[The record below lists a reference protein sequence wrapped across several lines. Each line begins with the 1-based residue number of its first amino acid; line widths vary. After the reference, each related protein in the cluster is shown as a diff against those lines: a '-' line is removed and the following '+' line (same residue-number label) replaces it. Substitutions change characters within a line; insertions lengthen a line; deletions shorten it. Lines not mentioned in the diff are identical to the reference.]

1 MISVISTVKNEIQSL
16 SLWLESIQSQTKQAD
31 EIVIVDG
38 GSTDGTWEWLQNQ
51 QSHHTTLKAYQVKGN
66 IAHGRNCAITYAKGD
81 YIAVADAG
89 CRYESTWLENIT
101 APLREG
107 MALCVTTA
115 FGPWLQDSDTL
126 KTRLIAAS
134 TIPQAS
140 EFKKDWYPS
149 SRSIAFTKE
158 VWEKAGRYPEW
169 IPWCEDILFDMAIVK
184 SGISIHFIRVPYVYW
199 QPRTCVKSYMKQ
211 VFQYTKSDG
220 HGKLFL
226 GRQIIRYAVYIGS
239 LVLLGV
245 SFMYSYV
252 FLLPLLAGLIVYMR
266 KFFMRWISFTRDKN
280 WIYRLSGVVA
290 VPLIVAVGDLAKM
303 CGWPVGVY
311 ERSMGKIKPE

>member
-1 MISVISTVKNEIQSL
+1 MISVISTVKNEIDSL
-16 SLWLESIQSQTKQAD
+16 SLWFESIQSQTKQAD
-31 EIVIVDG
+31 EIIIVDG

-51 QSHHTTLKAYQVKGN
+51 QSLHAKVKVYQVKGN
-66 IAHGRNCAITYAKGD
+66 IAHGRNCAILYAKGD
-81 YIAVADAG
+81 YVAVTDAG

-101 APLREG
+101 APLRAG
-107 MALCVTTA
+107 TALCVTTA
-115 FGPWLQDSDTL
+115 FGPWLQDADTL

-149 SRSIAFTKE
+149 SRSIAFAKE

-169 IPWCEDILFDMAIVK
+169 IPWCEDILFDIAIVK
-184 SGISIHFIRVPYVYW
+184 SGVAIHFIKIPLVYW
-199 QPRTCVKSYMKQ
+199 QPRTCIKSYMKQ

-226 GRQIIRYAVYIGS
+226 ARQIIRYVVYSGS
-239 LVLLGV
+239 LGLLAL
-245 SFMYSYV
+245 SFVYSYIL
-252 FLLPLLAGLIVYMR
+252 LLPLFVGLIVYMR
-266 KFFMRWISFTRDKN
+266 KFFVRWISFTKDKT
-280 WIYRLSGVVA
+280 WIYRLTGVVT
-290 VPLIVAVGDLAKM
+290 VPAIVAVGDFAKM

-311 ERSMGKIKPE
+311 ERSVGKIKPE